1 MAAVEAMMA
10 LTGEHIWIIGASSG
24 IGEALAKE
32 LDRQG
37 ARLILSARR
46 KEQLEHLNQNLEGQ
60 HIVEPLDVA
69 DYEQI
74 AQAVR
79 SITDQISKIDRIVF
93 LAALYEPSDIDR
105 LDMGFVKQLVEVNL
119 LGAIYTS
126 HIALARFDQQEGGQ
140 LV

>member
-1 MAAVEAMMA
+1 MA